1 MGQKVNPNGLR
12 LGINKDWEAK
22 WYSNKKDF
30 AKYLDIDVKIREYLT
45 ENLKNAGIKN
55 AGIAKVEI
63 ERNAKKT
70 EVVIHTS
77 KPGVMIGH
85 GGEEIEKL
93 KKQLSKITGENVQ
106 ISIVDIKKAD
116 LNAQLVADSIANQ
129 ITNRASFR
137 MAQKRAIRNAMK
149 AGAKGIKTSVSGR
162 LGGADMARSEGYT
175 EGTIPLHTL
184 RADVD
189 YAFAEADTTFG
200 KIGVKV
206 WIYKGEI
213 LNKKNNNQPK
223 IEKENKENKENK
235 AKGGN

>member
-12 LGINKDWEAK
+12 LGINKDWAAK
-22 WYSNKKDF
+22 WYANKIDFSTLLGKDLKIR
-30 AKYLDIDVKIREYLT
+30 KYLSTKLV
-45 ENLKNAGIKN
+45 NAGIS
-55 AGIAKVEI
+55 KVDI
-63 ERNAKKT
+63 ERTTKQTN
-70 EVVIHTS
+70 VVIYTS

-93 KKQLSKITGENVQ
+93 KAELTKLSNEKIQ
-106 ISIVDIKKAD
+106 ILIVDVKKAD
-116 LNAQLVADSIANQ
+116 MDAQLVADSIASQ

-149 AGAKGIKTSVSGR
+149 AGAKGIKTKVSGR
-162 LGGADMARSEGYT
+162 LGGADIARSEGYT
-175 EGTIPLHTL
+175 EGRIPLHTL

-189 YAFAEADTTFG
+189 YATAEADTTFG

-213 LNKKNNNQPK
+213 LNKK
-223 IEKENKENKENK
+223 

>member
-1 MGQKVNPNGLR
+1 MGQKVSPIGLR
-12 LGINKDWEAK
+12 IGINKDWESR
-22 WYSNKKDF
+22 WYAPSKDF
-30 AKYLDIDVKIREYLT
+30 KGNLSADIKIRKYID
-45 ENLKNAGIKN
+45 ENLKDK
-55 AGIAKVEI
+55 GIAKVEI
-63 ERNAKKT
+63 ERNKRKT
-70 EVVIHTS
+70 EVIIHS
-77 KPGVMIGH
+77 AKPGVLIGK

-93 KKQLSKITGENVQ
+93 RKVLSKLVDGNVYV
-106 ISIVDIKKAD
+106 SIVDIKKPD
-116 LNAQLVADSIANQ
+116 LNARLVADSIAKQ

-137 MAQKRAIRNAMK
+137 MVQKRAIKNAMK

-189 YAFAEADTTFG
+189 YAHSEADTTFG

-213 LNKKNNNQPK
+213 LEKN
-223 IEKENKENKENK
+223 
-235 AKGGN
+235 KGGK

>member
-12 LGINKDWEAK
+12 LGINKDWAAK
-22 WYSNKKDF
+22 WYANKIDFSTLLGKDLKIR
-30 AKYLDIDVKIREYLT
+30 KYLSTKLV
-45 ENLKNAGIKN
+45 NAGIS
-55 AGIAKVEI
+55 KVDI
-63 ERNAKKT
+63 ERTTKQTN
-70 EVVIHTS
+70 VVIYTS

-93 KKQLSKITGENVQ
+93 KAELTKLSNEKIQ
-106 ISIVDIKKAD
+106 ILIVDVKKAD
-116 LNAQLVADSIANQ
+116 MDAQLVAASIASQ

-149 AGAKGIKTSVSGR
+149 AGAKGIKTKVSGR
-162 LGGADMARSEGYT
+162 LGGADIARSEGYT

-189 YAFAEADTTFG
+189 YATAEADTTFG

-213 LNKKNNNQPK
+213 LNKK
-223 IEKENKENKENK
+223 

>member
-12 LGINKDWEAK
+12 LGINKDWDSK
-22 WYSNKKDF
+22 WYADRKD
-30 AKYLDIDVKIREYLT
+30 YSRLLNNDIKIREYF
-45 ENLKNAGIKN
+45 EKNLKDA
-55 AGIAKVEI
+55 AIAKVQV
-63 ERNAKKT
+63 ERNSKRT
-70 EVVIHTS
+70 EIIVHTA
-77 KPGVMIGH
+77 KPGVIIGR
-85 GGEEIEKL
+85 GGESIEKL
-93 KKQLSKITGENVQ
+93 KKEIAKLVNEEIS
-106 ISIVDIKKAD
+106 ISIVDIKKPD
-116 LNAQLVADSIANQ
+116 MNAQIVADSIANQ

-149 AGAKGIKTSVSGR
+149 SGAKGIKTLVSGR

-184 RADVD
+184 RADID
-189 YAFAEADTTFG
+189 YATSEADTTFG

-213 LNKKNNNQPK
+213 LPSK
-223 IEKENKENKENK
+223 K

>member
-45 ENLKNAGIKN
+45 DNLKN

-93 KKQLSKITGENVQ
+93 RKTFSDLIGKNVYV
-106 ISIVDIKKAD
+106 SIVDIKKPD

-213 LNKKNNNQPK
+213 LNRKNNNQPK
-223 IEKENKENKENK
+223 VEKENKENKENK

>member
-12 LGINKDWEAK
+12 LGINKDWESR

-30 AKYLDIDVKIREYLT
+30 SKYLDKDIKIREYL
-45 ENLKNAGIKN
+45 ENNMKS

-63 ERNAKKT
+63 ERNAKRC

-77 KPGVMIGH
+77 KPGVMIGR

-93 KKQLSKITGENVQ
+93 KKTLSKIADENVQ
-106 ISIVDIKKAD
+106 ISIVDIKKVD

-189 YAFAEADTTFG
+189 YATSEADTTFG

-213 LNKKNNNQPK
+213 LNSK
-223 IEKENKENKENK
+223 K

>member
-12 LGINKDWEAK
+12 LGINKDWAAK
-22 WYSNKKDF
+22 WYANKIDFSTLLGKDLKIR
-30 AKYLDIDVKIREYLT
+30 KYLSTKLV
-45 ENLKNAGIKN
+45 NAGIS
-55 AGIAKVEI
+55 KVDI
-63 ERNAKKT
+63 ERTTKQTN
-70 EVVIHTS
+70 VVIYTS

-93 KKQLSKITGENVQ
+93 KAELTKLSNEKIQ
-106 ISIVDIKKAD
+106 ILIVDVKKAD
-116 LNAQLVADSIANQ
+116 MDAQLVADSIASQ

-149 AGAKGIKTSVSGR
+149 AGAKGIKTKVSG
-162 LGGADMARSEGYT
+162 RSEGYT

-189 YAFAEADTTFG
+189 YATAEADTTFG

-213 LNKKNNNQPK
+213 LNKK
-223 IEKENKENKENK
+223 